1 MPDVD
6 ESRVFAA
13 LSQYRTQLSIEG
25 PLGQIELEFRP
36 VDNRVGDS
44 PDFFLWVEIRFAL
57 FGQPVKIAVP
67 VPVEAEKGGIYGG
80 ALDDLRKFLDRKK
93 HLAEI
98 PMLVVAESG
107 YATKEQ
113 DEALTTHFTISQ
125 VPIRQLE

>member
-13 LSQYRTQLSIEG
+13 LSRYKAQLSVEG
-25 PLGQIELEFRP
+25 PVGLIEVEFRP

-44 PDFFLWVEIRFAL
+44 PDYFLWVEIRFTL
-57 FGQPVKIAVP
+57 FGQPVKVAVP

-80 ALDDLRKFLDRKK
+80 ALDDLRKLLGRQK
-93 HLAEI
+93 HFAEI

-107 YATKEQ
+107 YAAEERTGELKTQ
-113 DEALTTHFTISQ
+113 FAISQ
-125 VPIRQLE
+125 VPIRQLD